1 MQATPSAPTAAI
13 YACGMT
19 RRFTSSIC
27 SISCTEFD
35 SKGQSVCAETR
46 SAPQWHAGRVGCH
59 SHRVAGRGICRK
71 AQTHGARS
79 VRICPPDWGAV
90 RITTRPHPST
100 PCECNRGRTG
110 RISID
115 RINMLSTSNVAIQFG
130 AKPLFEQVTVKFSDG
145 NRYGLIGANGS
156 GKSTLM
162 KLLGGDLEPSAGD
175 VMLQAGMRLGKLNQN
190 QFGYEDE
197 RVLDVVMRGH
207 TELWAAMKERDRIY
221 ADPNATDDDYMKAAE
236 LEGVFAEYGGYD
248 AEARAGSILTDAGIH
263 ESRHIGPM
271 REVPPGLKLRVL
283 LAQALFSR
291 PDVLLL
297 DEPTNNLDINSIRWL
312 ESALNNYDATMV
324 IISHDRHFLNQVCT
338 HVADLDFQ
346 QLKIYPGNYDDF
358 MLASVQARARVEAA
372 NAKAKDRISDLQEF
386 VRRFSANASKARQAT
401 SRKKQLEK
409 IKIEEIR
416 PSSRQNPYIRFEQGK
431 KLYRSAV
438 SVEKLC
444 FSYPG
449 SDERVLGN
457 VTFNVEGGE
466 RVAIIGPNGAGKT
479 TLMRCLAGEL
489 RPTAGRIVWVENA
502 QPGYMPQDPQ
512 AEFDD
517 KTDLFSWMSQ
527 YTGKADDDQIVRAT
541 LGRLLFSGEETKK
554 SVKVLSGG
562 EKGRMIYGKLM
573 LTKPNVL
580 LMDEP
585 TNHMDMETI
594 ESLQIGLEHYPGTLV
609 FVSHD
614 REFVGGLATRILEM
628 RPGGKIVDFRGT
640 YDEYL
645 KSQGVEV

>member
-1 MQATPSAPTAAI
+1 
-13 YACGMT
+13 
-19 RRFTSSIC
+19 
-27 SISCTEFD
+27 
-35 SKGQSVCAETR
+35 
-46 SAPQWHAGRVGCH
+46 
-59 SHRVAGRGICRK
+59 
-71 AQTHGARS
+71 
-79 VRICPPDWGAV
+79 
-90 RITTRPHPST
+90 
-100 PCECNRGRTG
+100 
-110 RISID
+110 
-115 RINMLSTSNVAIQFG
+115 MLSTSNVAVQFG

-162 KLLGGDLEPSAGD
+162 KVLGGDLDASAGD
-175 VMLQAGMRLGKLNQN
+175 VMLQVGMRLGKLNQN

-207 TELWAAMKERDRIY
+207 TELLTAMQERDRIY
-221 ADPNATDDDYMKAAE
+221 ADPKATDEDYMKAAE

-248 AEARAGSILTDAGIH
+248 AEARAGSLLPDAGIH
-263 ESRHIGPM
+263 ESRHNGPM

-401 SRKKQLEK
+401 SRKRQLEK
-409 IKIEEIR
+409 IKIEEIK

-431 KLYRSAV
+431 KLYCSAV
-438 SVEKLC
+438 TVDKLS
-444 FSYPG
+444 FAYPG
-449 SDERVLGN
+449 SAEKVLDSLS
-457 VTFNVEGGE
+457 FNIEAGE
-466 RVAIIGPNGAGKT
+466 RVAVIGPNGVGKT
-479 TLMRCLAGEL
+479 TLMRVLAGEL
-489 RPTAGRIVWVENA
+489 TPTAGRIVWVENA
-502 QPGYMPQDPQ
+502 QIGYMPQDPQ
-512 AEFDD
+512 AEFEPPG
-517 KTDLFSWMSQ
+517 DLFTRMSQ
-527 YTGKADDDQIVRAT
+527 FTGKADDDQIVRAT

-554 SVKVLSGG
+554 SVSVLSGG

-573 LTKPNVL
+573 LMRPNVL
-580 LMDEP
+580 LLDEP
-585 TNHMDMETI
+585 PNHMDMETI
-594 ESLQIGLEHYPGTLV
+594 ESLQIGLEHFAGTLV

-614 REFVGGLATRILEM
+614 REFVSGLATRIIELK
-628 RPGGKIVDFRGT
+628 PGGGIVDFKGS

-645 KSQGVEV
+645 KAQGVEP

>member
-1 MQATPSAPTAAI
+1 
-13 YACGMT
+13 
-19 RRFTSSIC
+19 
-27 SISCTEFD
+27 
-35 SKGQSVCAETR
+35 
-46 SAPQWHAGRVGCH
+46 
-59 SHRVAGRGICRK
+59 
-71 AQTHGARS
+71 
-79 VRICPPDWGAV
+79 
-90 RITTRPHPST
+90 
-100 PCECNRGRTG
+100 
-110 RISID
+110 
-115 RINMLSTSNVAIQFG
+115 MLSTSNVAVQFG

-162 KLLGGDLEPSAGD
+162 KVLGRDLDASAGD
-175 VMLQAGMRLGKLNQN
+175 VMLQVGMRLGKLNQN

-197 RVLDVVMRGH
+197 RVLDVVMQGH
-207 TELWAAMKERDRIY
+207 AELWAAMRERDRIY
-221 ADPNATDDDYMKAAE
+221 ADPKATDEDYMKAAE

-248 AEARAGSILTDAGIH
+248 AEARAGSILTDAGIS
-263 ESRHIGPM
+263 ESRHNGPM

-283 LAQALFSR
+283 LAQALFSN

-312 ESALNNYDATMV
+312 ESALNNYNATMV

-338 HVADLDFQ
+338 HIADLDFQ
-346 QLKIYPGNYDDF
+346 QLRVYPGNYDDF

-409 IKIEEIR
+409 IKIEEIK
-416 PSSRQNPYIRFEQGK
+416 PSSRQNPYIRFEQGR
-431 KLYRSAV
+431 KLYRNAV
-438 SVEKLC
+438 TVEKLT
-444 FSYPG
+444 FSYP
-449 SDERVLGN
+449 DATDKVLDN
-457 VTFNVEGGE
+457 VSFNVEAGE
-466 RVAIIGPNGAGKT
+466 RIAIVGPNGIGKT

-489 RPTAGRIVWVENA
+489 RPNSGRIVWVENA

-512 AEFDD
+512 AEFED
-517 KTDLFSWMSQ
+517 KLDLFAWMSQ

-562 EKGRMIYGKLM
+562 EKGRMIYGKLI

-594 ESLQIGLEHYPGTLV
+594 ESLQIGLEHFAGTLI

-614 REFVGGLATRILEM
+614 REFVGGLATRIIEM
-628 RPGGKIVDFRGT
+628 RPEGNIVDFRGT

-645 KSQGVEV
+645 KSQGVEI